1 MPGCDLT
8 SMPGMANQLGRDTDT
23 CRHAMTHIATQVTQV
38 AHITLIVV
46 LNISKYNSNPCKGGP
61 CVFPDT
67 NARSTRRAHELML
80 ASASTRV
87 LSTSGPQRFGS
98 IISRRTG
105 VMVCVAAQP
114 SAPEALEESPFPR
127 LGRNAALYKEVGGGK
142 KFRQHV
148 NPLKKELATPP
159 PPPDWAAVYADPGLP
174 LIVDVGAGY
183 GRFLLGLAQTGA
195 AGGLHNHLGFEIR
208 GSVVD
213 RAQDWAAALGVARS
227 VHFVLANAT
236 LSLGPVLRS
245 YPGRLDLVTIQ
256 FPDPQFKRR
265 HRKRRIVQRGLVD
278 SVAELMPR
286 GGRVFLQSD
295 VLEVRG
301 GGLKGG
307 EHLHGLQWTV
317 PEPLSGSRTVWGRR
331 PCAPADIPLGWRQT
345 MHRDNTLNEQGDSWP

>member
-1 MPGCDLT
+1 
-8 SMPGMANQLGRDTDT
+8 
-23 CRHAMTHIATQVTQV
+23 
-38 AHITLIVV
+38 
-46 LNISKYNSNPCKGGP
+46 
-61 CVFPDT
+61 
-67 NARSTRRAHELML
+67 ML

-174 LIVDVGAGY
+174 LTVDVGAGY

-195 AGGLHNHLGFEIR
+195 AGGLRNHLGFEIR

-295 VLEVRG
+295 VLEVAEDMRDHFLAHPAFSPAPG
-301 GGLKGG
+301 HDAPDAVFHARSRHQLDMGLKGNDKEGCSGG
-307 EHLHGLQWTV
+307 EEGVALG
-317 PEPLSGSRTVWGRR
+317 EPPRASLGWLREN
-331 PCAPADIPLGWRQT
+331 PLGMPTEREVLTQRQGGAVY
-345 MHRDNTLNEQGDSWP
+345 RVLLERR